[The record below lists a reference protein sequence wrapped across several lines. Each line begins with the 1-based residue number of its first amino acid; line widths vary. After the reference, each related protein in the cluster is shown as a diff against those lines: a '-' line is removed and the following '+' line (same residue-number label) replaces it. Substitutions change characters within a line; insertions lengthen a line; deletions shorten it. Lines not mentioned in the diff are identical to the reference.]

1 MKCTNCGND
10 FEGKFCPECGT
21 PAPRSATCPN
31 CGAEVA
37 GKFCAECGTPIT
49 SDPVASSSAAE
60 EPSVE
65 FHATQQCG
73 QLLIDASTKLWRV
86 IGHGGAKAPR
96 ASAGKFAKGALA
108 VMTGGLSLAA
118 EAAAKGVSSI
128 AGKKDIPTYTFD
140 QLLNYDLLEDDET
153 ITTGGV
159 GQALVGGALFG
170 GFGAIAGGVTAKRKN
185 KRVVNSITI
194 KLTLN
199 DFNEPCIMIPLLEKP
214 VKVKSKEYEI
224 AYNTAQK
231 MLSMLDVITHNS

>member
-65 FHATQQCG
+65 FHVTQQCG
-73 QLLIDASTKLWRV
+73 QLLIDASNKLWRV

-108 VMTGGLSLAA
+108 VMTLSL
-118 EAAAKGVSSI
+118 I
-128 AGKKDIPTYTFD
+128 HI
-140 QLLNYDLLEDDET
+140 
-153 ITTGGV
+153 
-159 GQALVGGALFG
+159 
-170 GFGAIAGGVTAKRKN
+170 
-185 KRVVNSITI
+185 
-194 KLTLN
+194 
-199 DFNEPCIMIPLLEKP
+199 
-214 VKVKSKEYEI
+214 
-224 AYNTAQK
+224 
-231 MLSMLDVITHNS
+231 

>member
-1 MKCTNCGND
+1 MACDWPWWCK
-10 FEGKFCPECGT
+10 
-21 PAPRSATCPN
+21 SASCERWKICKRRTCRH
-31 CGAEVA
+31 
-37 GKFCAECGTPIT
+37 
-49 SDPVASSSAAE
+49 DR
-60 EPSVE
+60 
-65 FHATQQCG
+65 
-73 QLLIDASTKLWRV
+73 RV
-86 IGHGGAKAPR
+86 IPCCRGCR
-96 ASAGKFAKGALA
+96 
-108 VMTGGLSLAA
+108 
-118 EAAAKGVSSI
+118 KGVSSI